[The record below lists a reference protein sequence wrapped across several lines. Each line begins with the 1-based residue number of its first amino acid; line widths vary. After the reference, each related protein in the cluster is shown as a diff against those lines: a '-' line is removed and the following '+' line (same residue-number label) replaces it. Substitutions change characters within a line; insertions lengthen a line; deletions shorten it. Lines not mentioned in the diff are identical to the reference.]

1 MEPMKRGSAGQPV
14 RLTALLVGLAACQGP
29 PRQAAGAPFDVWL
42 RGGWI
47 VDGTGNPR
55 YEGDVAI
62 RGDRIVAVG
71 FLGPAQARETVAV
84 RGLVVAPGFIDMLGQ
99 SETNVLADNRLLSKV
114 TQGITTEVTGE
125 GTSVAPLTDALVA
138 DDSAAMKK
146 YRYREDWRDLEG
158 YFAQLARTG
167 STVNLATFVGAT
179 QVRLAVIGKTDRRAT
194 TLELAH
200 MVALVDS
207 MMEQGALG
215 ISSSLEYAPAIY
227 APLEELIA
235 LAQAARR
242 HGGVYATHM
251 RSEGGAIDEALRET
265 FLVAR
270 EARIPVE
277 IWHLK
282 VSGRLNWGRMPAVL
296 ARLDS
301 ARAAGLDVT
310 ADQYPYIAAATSL
323 AASIPPW
330 AHSGGT
336 DSLIARL
343 RDPERR
349 ADLRFQLTAP
359 AQSHDRFLRA
369 AGGPAG
375 VLISSVFADSLR
387 PLQGKRLSEIAA
399 LRRRDPIETLFDIV
413 IADHARTGAIYFIM
427 SEADVQAALRHPLV
441 AMNTDAGGVA
451 PDGPF
456 GAEGTH
462 PRAYG
467 SATRILGHY
476 VRDLKLIPLEGA
488 VRKMTSL
495 AAQRVGLHD
504 RGLLKPGMFAD
515 ITVFDPATVADRATF
530 DNPHQPSVG
539 IAYVYVNGQKVL
551 DHGTLTAARPGRGL
565 RGPGYVP
572 PHQRR

>member
-1 MEPMKRGSAGQPV
+1 MGALTRVTAGLLLTAAACGGERGPESAGY
-14 RLTALLVGLAACQGP
+14 
-29 PRQAAGAPFDVWL
+29 DVVL
-42 RGGWI
+42 RGAWI
-47 VDGTGNPR
+47 ADGTGNPR
-55 YEGDVAI
+55 YQGDVAI
-62 RGDRIVAVG
+62 RGDRIAALG
-71 FLGPAQARETVAV
+71 FLGAAQARETVDV

-99 SETNVLADNRLLSKV
+99 SETNVLADNRVLSKV

-125 GTSVAPLTDALVA
+125 GTSVAPLTDALAA

-146 YRYREDWRDLEG
+146 YHYREDWRDLDG
-158 YFAQLARTG
+158 YFTQLARTG
-167 STVNLATFVGAT
+167 STVNIATFVGAT

-194 TLELAH
+194 TLELTH
-200 MVALVDS
+200 MVALVDT

-215 ISSSLEYAPAIY
+215 LSSALEYAPALY
-227 APLEELIA
+227 APTEELTA

-242 HGGVYATHM
+242 HGGSYATHM
-251 RSEGGAIDEALRET
+251 RNEGGEIDMALRET
-265 FLVAR
+265 FQIAR
-270 EARIPVE
+270 DARIPVE

-296 ARLDS
+296 ARIDS
-301 ARAAGLDVT
+301 ARAAGLDIT
-310 ADQYPYIAAATSL
+310 ADQYPYTAAATSL
-323 AASIPPW
+323 AASIPAW

-336 DSLIARL
+336 DSLIPRL
-343 RDPERR
+343 RDPAIR
-349 ADLRFQLTAP
+349 AQLHRQLAARP
-359 AQSHDRFLRA
+359 NKSDRFMRA
-369 AGGPAG
+369 AGGPTG
-375 VLISSVFADSLR
+375 VLISAVFEDSLR
-387 PLQGKRLSEIAA
+387 PLQGKRLSQIAA
-399 LRRRDPIETLFDIV
+399 ARHRDPIETLFDIV
-413 IADHARTGAIYFIM
+413 IADHARTGAIYSIM
-427 SEADVQAALRHPLV
+427 NEPDVQAALKSPFV

-476 VRDLKLIPLEGA
+476 VRDLKLVPLEFA

-495 AAQRVGLHD
+495 AAQRVGLFD
-504 RGLLKPGMFAD
+504 RGLLKPGMAAD

-551 DHGTLTAARPGRGL
+551 DHGKLTAARPGRGL
-565 RGPGYVP
+565 RGPGYLP
-572 PHQRR
+572 PHERR